1 MAFTAAAFGR
11 KLASLRADFGQDL
24 NSISI
29 SSGISAER
37 LSTLERGQVEP
48 TGDEVL
54 ILADHFRKD
63 FQFLLSDDARDPD
76 EGVEVLFRERGDELS
91 SADRMAIA
99 EFALLCRSEA
109 MLERVL
115 GVGRPPHAFA
125 FRLRGSYFKG
135 QGAECAAALR
145 RYLDLSDKEVVR
157 DVFATIRALGMR
169 VFRRRL
175 ENSNISG
182 LYMNHPEAGPCI
194 MVNLAEGMARQRF
207 SAAHELGHGL
217 LDEKPINMSM
227 VGEFGE
233 WSGAALVE
241 VRANTFASHFLMPP
255 ALLGSAAK
263 DRWADPVEVASWAG
277 RLRVSVPAL
286 LSALHAAKLI
296 EGDQRAS
303 LRQAAPRL
311 PEPPD
316 PELEGGLTAAQVA
329 RKAALLDRGLS
340 KRYVDLCFD
349 AYNRGAISL
358 GLLAEMLLATPGE
371 TFEVAALFGR
381 SLGSD

>member
-11 KLASLRADFGQDL
+11 KLASLRADFGL
-24 NSISI
+24 NLGSVSA

-37 LSTLERGQVEP
+37 LDALERGEGEP
-48 TGDEVL
+48 TGDEIL

-63 FQFLLSDDARDPD
+63 FRFLLADDARDPD
-76 EGVEVLFRERGDELS
+76 EGVEVLFRERGEELS
-91 SADRMAIA
+91 PADRVAIA
-99 EFALLCRSEA
+99 EFAFLCRSEA
-109 MLERVL
+109 MLEREL
-115 GVGRPPHAFA
+115 GVTGPGRAFS
-125 FRLRGSYFKG
+125 FSPRGRYFKG
-135 QGAECAAALR
+135 HGADCAAALR
-145 RYLDLSDKEVVR
+145 RHLDLSDQEVVR
-157 DVFATIRALGMR
+157 DVFATVRALGMR

-194 MVNLAEGMARQRF
+194 LVNLAEGMARQRF

-217 LDEKPINMSM
+217 LDDKPITMSM
-227 VGEFGE
+227 VGE
-233 WSGAALVE
+233 WSSADLVE

-255 ALLGSAAK
+255 ALLGSVARG
-263 DRWADPVEVASWAG
+263 RWADPAEVSSWAG

-286 LSALHAAKLI
+286 LSALHAAMLI
-296 EGDQRAS
+296 DADQRAS
-303 LRQAAPRL
+303 LRQAAPRP

-316 PELEGGLTAAQVA
+316 PELEGCVSEAQEV

-349 AYNRGAISL
+349 AYNLGAISL
-358 GLLAEMLLATPGE
+358 GLLSEMLLATSGE
-371 TFEVAALFGR
+371 TVEVAALFGR

>member
-1 MAFTAAAFGR
+1 MAFTAEAFGR

-24 NSISI
+24 NSISV
-29 SSGISAER
+29 SSGIPAER
-37 LSTLERGQVEP
+37 LSALELGQGEP

-63 FQFLLSDDARDPD
+63 FRFLLADDARDPD

-91 SADRMAIA
+91 PADRIAIA

-109 MLERVL
+109 MLEREL
-115 GVGRPPHAFA
+115 GVERPAGTFA
-125 FRLRGSYFKG
+125 FRARGSYFKA

-157 DVFATIRALGMR
+157 DVFATIRDLGMR

-182 LYMNHPEAGPCI
+182 LYMNHPEAGHCI
-194 MVNLAEGMARQRF
+194 LVNLAEGMARQRF

-217 LDEKPINMSM
+217 LDEKPITMSM
-227 VGEFGE
+227 VGEWTSAE
-233 WSGAALVE
+233 LVE

-255 ALLGSAAK
+255 ALLATVAK
-263 DRWADPVEVASWAG
+263 ARWADPAEVASWAQ

-286 LSALHAAKLI
+286 LSALHAARLI
-296 EGDQRAS
+296 DGDQRAS
-303 LRQAAPRL
+303 LRQAARRP

-316 PELEGGLTAAQVA
+316 PELEGSLTEAQAA
-329 RKAALLDRGLS
+329 RKALLLDRGLS

-349 AYNRGAISL
+349 AYNRDIISL

-371 TFEVAALFGR
+371 TIEIAALFGR
-381 SLGSD
+381 PLGSD